1 MHIWD
6 VVFISEELWAEV
18 PFGAARERLC
28 HALISGLV
36 HDSSSDAYEEGTELL
51 TRLGPL
57 KTQPLLAKQVR
68 VEALT
73 PSSSDGTAVIPI
85 RWMPTGPAKG
95 LFPEFDG
102 NLELKADGPSRTRLE
117 LIGSYRPPL
126 GRLGARLNELVLH
139 RAAHATLRAMLDGL
153 VSALVEPDIVS
164 SPE

>member
-1 MHIWD
+1 M
-6 VVFISEELWAEV
+6 FISEESYAEV
-18 PFGAARERLC
+18 PFGAAHERLC
-28 HALISGLV
+28 HALVSGFI
-36 HDSSSDAYEEGTELL
+36 HDSSSDAYEQGAELL

-73 PSSSDGTAVIPI
+73 PSSGNGTAVIPI
-85 RWMPTGPAKG
+85 RWMPTGPTRG

-102 NLELKADGPSRTRLE
+102 NLEVEADGPSRTRLR

-139 RAAHATLRAMLDGL
+139 RAAHATLRSMLDGL
-153 VSALVEPDIVS
+153 VSALVEPEIVS